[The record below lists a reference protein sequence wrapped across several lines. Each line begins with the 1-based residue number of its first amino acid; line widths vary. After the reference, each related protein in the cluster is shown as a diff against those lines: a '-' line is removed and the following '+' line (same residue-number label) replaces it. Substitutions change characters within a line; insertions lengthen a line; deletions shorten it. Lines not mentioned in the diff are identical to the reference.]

1 MTHATNNTSTLR
13 DTLNG
18 EFNPSTGPS
27 TPTPASLLNQ
37 GGVGEW
43 GLAASTANY
52 MNTTLGGVRRLL
64 SMADIVAEYGIKKP
78 SLSRAINGKLAN
90 CTKLPC
96 VSIGRRRMV
105 IPESLDA
112 WLRENER

>member
-1 MTHATNNTSTLR
+1 MPN
-13 DTLNG
+13 
-18 EFNPSTGPS
+18 EF
-27 TPTPASLLNQ
+27 
-37 GGVGEW
+37 
-43 GLAASTANY
+43 
-52 MNTTLGGVRRLL
+52 TTLSGARRLL

-105 IPESLDA
+105 RPESLDA